1 VSRQKLAVAVALLAA
16 LAAPAGA
23 ATLITEHEAQL
34 PANDAQLRGGIERGP
49 EVIAVYPAPKSG
61 GIQSPFAFRVKFV
74 PHGGTNIDLD
84 TITVKYER
92 TPEIDLTVRI
102 KPFLSADGINMPD
115 AEVPPGSH
123 RIWIFVRDSVGH
135 EGRADIHF
143 DVLK

>member
-1 VSRQKLAVAVALLAA
+1 MFLSVFAG
-16 LAAPAGA
+16 PAGA

-74 PHGGTNIDLD
+74 AHGGTTIDLD

-92 TPEIDLTVRI
+92 TPEIDLTPRI
-102 KPFLSADGINMPD
+102 KPFLTADGINMPE